1 MGLATPLSAQTSDV
15 QRQSRYTLGVGTGE
29 QQMSQVFT
37 GSVLLPGETGPG
49 LSASFEL
56 GSDFVRLFTGDGD
69 LGTWT
74 EREYDVA
81 PVGKGA
87 FKVDL
92 GSEQVVFAP
101 SSPSAFAEAVTVPLQ
116 PEPKGKKSDP
126 DRPTFDYDAAID
138 EMIERV
144 TPRSGLHDQDE
155 ILSKPMLV
163 GIVGT
168 AAVLMTGLV
177 GMSLIL

>member
-1 MGLATPLSAQTSDV
+1 MN
-15 QRQSRYTLGVGTGE
+15 
-29 QQMSQVFT
+29 QVFT

-49 LSASFEL
+49 LDASFEL

-92 GSEQVVFAP
+92 GSEHVVFTP

-138 EMIERV
+138 EMIENV
-144 TPRSGLHDQDE
+144 TPRSGLNGEDE